1 MERPDDVVERPPE
14 SESPE
19 HTEPGK
25 HTEQGADG
33 TEGFDLERIR
43 ELILAA
49 HPDVVPDMIKGT
61 TFDELMESI
70 EPARAAY
77 ARIAESIRSQPSN
90 APGIPA
96 GQPGRQT
103 SPAHVE
109 RLSASAKIAEGLRRR
124 RG

>member
-1 MERPDDVVERPPE
+1 MERPDEVVERPPE
-14 SESPE
+14 NESPE
-19 HTEPGK
+19 

-49 HPDVVPDMIKGT
+49 HPDVVPDMITGT
-61 TFDELMESI
+61 TFDELMASI

-77 ARIAESIRSQPSN
+77 ARIAERIRSQPGN

-96 GQPGRQT
+96 GQPGRQP